1 MKVDRNQAVGGVPL
15 RLQIA
20 AQLFGPL
27 CGVVRDSEIG
37 LTVEQLLPQSVILAD
52 ALIAAHNATCEE
64 TPQ

>member
-1 MKVDRNQAVGGVPL
+1 MRVDRNQAVGGVPL

-27 CGVVRDSEIG
+27 WNIVCQSNLT
-37 LTVEQLLPQSVILAD
+37 LTVEELVPQSFLLAD